1 MRFSDK
7 VVVVTGGAQG
17 IGKAIVEAFRA
28 EGAFVFMMDLQHG
41 HSAANLVWIQGDLT
55 LDEDRKFFVD
65 EILKSKRKV
74 DVLVNNAMVF
84 TTGLRS
90 HTSTEAIRKAIEL
103 GAIAPYDLTLQLSES
118 MNESSSIINLL
129 STRAFQ
135 SQADSEGYAMAK
147 GALGSLTHAA
157 ALSLGP
163 KVRVNAIAPGWIQTK
178 PSTLSDSDLLQ
189 HPVGRVG
196 TPEDIAKAVVF
207 LASEDAGFITGE
219 TLTIDGGMSKRMI
232 YHQDEGWT
240 FTTKENHG

>member
-1 MRFSDK
+1 MKHKDRL
-7 VVVVTGGAQG
+7 VVITGGAQG
-17 IGKAIVEAFRA
+17 IGKAIVDAFLR
-28 EGAFVFMMDLQHG
+28 EGAFVVTMDLRHG
-41 HSAANLVWIQGDLT
+41 RSASNLVWIQGDLT
-55 LDEDRKFFVD
+55 LSEDRNFFVD
-65 EILKSKRKV
+65 EIMKLNRKV

-84 TTGLRS
+84 TSGLRS
-90 HTSTEAIRKAIEL
+90 HTPTEEIRKAIEL
-103 GAIAPYDLTLQLSES
+103 GAIAPYDLILQLSGS
-118 MNESSSIINLL
+118 MNDSSSIINLL

-178 PSTLSDSDLLQ
+178 PSRLSDSDLLQ

-196 TPEDIAKAVVF
+196 TPEDIAKAVLF

-232 YHQDEGWT
+232 YHQDEGWIYDP
-240 FTTKENHG
+240 KENHG